1 MSRIRTFLLVSAALV
16 LGACSDETTSPTDP
30 AGAAPNA
37 AEQQGAQ
44 SQGTSAGT
52 QGVTA
57 GVKRGAAGELQREG
71 GAAAEG
77 QNDVGAEHIV
87 RTCNGIRTEC
97 ITIYHTG
104 TYVYRVL
111 SQGAAQGAGCS
122 RVYFSVNGTLR
133 AYSGVVCHNRGDQ
146 LYANWY
152 PRRHFAFGS
161 LFKSDWRGSVNS
173 PPGYA
178 TQRF

>member
-1 MSRIRTFLLVSAALV
+1 MPRFRTFLLVSAAVV

-37 AEQQGAQ
+37 AQQQGA
-44 SQGTSAGT
+44 SS
-52 QGVTA
+52 GVVIA
-57 GVKRGAAGELQREG
+57 GVERG
-71 GAAAEG
+71 GAVKLSG
-77 QNDVGAEHIV
+77 DVTTQHNL
-87 RTCNGIRTEC
+87 RTCNAIRTEC
-97 ITIYHTG
+97 ITLFHSG
-104 TYVYRVL
+104 NFVGRVL

-122 RVYFSVNGTLR
+122 RVYFYVNGVLR
-133 AYSGVVCHNRGDQ
+133 AYSGLVCHNRGDL

-152 PRRHFAFGS
+152 PRRTFAFGS

-173 PPGYA
+173 PPGFA

>member
-1 MSRIRTFLLVSAALV
+1 MARFRAFLLVSAAVV

-30 AGAAPNA
+30 VGAAPNTA
-37 AEQQGAQ
+37 QQQGA
-44 SQGTSAGT
+44 SLGD
-52 QGVTA
+52 VVV
-57 GVKRGAAGELQREG
+57 GVKRGAAGELQSG
-71 GAAAEG
+71 
-77 QNDVGAEHIV
+77 VGAEHNL

-97 ITIYHTG
+97 ITLFHSG
-104 TYVYRVL
+104 NYVGRVL

-122 RVYFSVNGTLR
+122 RVYFYVNGALR
-133 AYSGVVCHNRGDQ
+133 AYSGIVCHNRGDQ

-152 PRRHFAFGS
+152 PRRSFAFGS